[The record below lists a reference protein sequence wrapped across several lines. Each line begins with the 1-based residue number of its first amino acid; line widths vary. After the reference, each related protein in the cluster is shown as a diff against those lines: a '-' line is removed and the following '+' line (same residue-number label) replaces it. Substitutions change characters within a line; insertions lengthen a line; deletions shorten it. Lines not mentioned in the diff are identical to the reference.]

1 MTDAPRGCASGRV
14 TVATSKHLCRPRQGP
29 PSEGVRIG
37 EVALGRNGGLLP
49 NPSTS
54 MFNGLG
60 RHFHVPVM
68 AAIWKYKLRAGRV
81 DIDEKTLENRENTAS
96 ETGNESTPTHLP
108 HTSTL
113 HPQIGAAENKESM
126 EVAEKRTN
134 ERGDNDRGQMRTKQ
148 SDDTV
153 QVSRKRKLD
162 DNETPTEKK
171 VQKLNTGNES
181 IPIPGS
187 HTPILSP
194 GCGAAENK
202 AQRKRSKQ
210 SNDVVKASCKET
222 LETNEK
228 PAEESDSNL
237 AQLSHNLRCIE
248 KRLVY
253 TDKEDISLEF
263 AEARLSTSTQSAC
276 CDSGKAGPSPAP
288 HGRTLPRTSRQFK
301 LAIDQARACYGHR
314 NYAGAMEHLSTA
326 LKLCS
331 NGASVENPLEASADD
346 ISSIASFIETKLA
359 MCCLKMKRPSDALTH
374 AHRSISKNP
383 THFRNHMRQA
393 AAFWRLGRYSE
404 AARSAMIAD
413 YMYWLMGGTRKRT
426 SKYIRYYWQ
435 AMIEEAITAETSYT
449 VMYTPL
455 ETEGKEKDI
464 NKIQR
469 AFAKRNPE
477 YLQHQYTDP
486 EAFHILPQSAK
497 WPFEPPGLHLLT
509 LGFKSKG
516 IGRRVEKWTRR
527 RLSLLS
533 DQKALFNTLKG
544 KEAERYWK
552 MVGQKVMSAMDF
564 IRSTKLIDKRCPCSR
579 AVEKLQQASLFGRMQ
594 HLEEQAQLLEQVM
607 AEAATIP
614 YLQDLSQED
623 TQLLELLMAEA
634 TDTFRGNTDNQRVWK
649 EIQKIGVLE
658 GYLHEVEDNYIKN
671 KARTERRKKIQRV
684 QQTQETWKH

>member
-1 MTDAPRGCASGRV
+1 
-14 TVATSKHLCRPRQGP
+14 
-29 PSEGVRIG
+29 
-37 EVALGRNGGLLP
+37 
-49 NPSTS
+49 
-54 MFNGLG
+54 
-60 RHFHVPVM
+60 
-68 AAIWKYKLRAGRV
+68 
-81 DIDEKTLENRENTAS
+81 
-96 ETGNESTPTHLP
+96 
-108 HTSTL
+108 
-113 HPQIGAAENKESM
+113 
-126 EVAEKRTN
+126 
-134 ERGDNDRGQMRTKQ
+134 
-148 SDDTV
+148 
-153 QVSRKRKLD
+153 
-162 DNETPTEKK
+162 
-171 VQKLNTGNES
+171 
-181 IPIPGS
+181 
-187 HTPILSP
+187 
-194 GCGAAENK
+194 
-202 AQRKRSKQ
+202 
-210 SNDVVKASCKET
+210 
-222 LETNEK
+222 
-228 PAEESDSNL
+228 
-237 AQLSHNLRCIE
+237 
-248 KRLVY
+248 
-253 TDKEDISLEF
+253 
-263 AEARLSTSTQSAC
+263 
-276 CDSGKAGPSPAP
+276 
-288 HGRTLPRTSRQFK
+288 
-301 LAIDQARACYGHR
+301 
-314 NYAGAMEHLSTA
+314 
-326 LKLCS
+326 
-331 NGASVENPLEASADD
+331 
-346 ISSIASFIETKLA
+346 
-359 MCCLKMKRPSDALTH
+359 
-374 AHRSISKNP
+374 
-383 THFRNHMRQA
+383 MRQA

-435 AMIEEAITAETSYT
+435 AMIEEAITAETSYS

-455 ETEGKEKDI
+455 ETEGKEQDI

-497 WPFEPPGLHLLT
+497 WPEPPGLHLLT

-552 MVGQKVMSAMDF
+552 IIGQKVMSAMDF

-634 TDTFRGNTDNQRVWK
+634 TDTLRGNTDTQRVWK

-684 QQTQETWKH
+684 QQTQETWKY